1 MADLRRSRI
10 AKIPQVSAQWIKTA
24 AAILLV
30 AANAGAILVEK
41 GIIGMD
47 GYTMSELLT
56 SMENSSGMTGL
67 VGAAVLARL
76 LNGIAI
82 PLFAAGGGLPAHP
95 ERAAVSGGTD
105 GDGAGE
111 RAHL

>member
-82 PLFAAGGGLPAHP
+82 PLFAFLLAEGFRHTRNVRPYL
-95 ERAAVSGGTD
+95 AALTVTALVS
-105 GDGAGE
+105 
-111 RAHL
+111 

>member
-1 MADLRRSRI
+1 MADLRRPRI

-82 PLFAAGGGLPAHP
+82 PLFAFLLAHP
-95 ERAAVSGGTD
+95 
-105 GDGAGE
+105 
-111 RAHL
+111 

>member
-1 MADLRRSRI
+1 MADLRRPRI

-67 VGAAVLARL
+67 VGAAVLAVS
-76 LNGIAI
+76 
-82 PLFAAGGGLPAHP
+82 
-95 ERAAVSGGTD
+95 ERPTMLTRTYSVPFRSV
-105 GDGAGE
+105 
-111 RAHL
+111 